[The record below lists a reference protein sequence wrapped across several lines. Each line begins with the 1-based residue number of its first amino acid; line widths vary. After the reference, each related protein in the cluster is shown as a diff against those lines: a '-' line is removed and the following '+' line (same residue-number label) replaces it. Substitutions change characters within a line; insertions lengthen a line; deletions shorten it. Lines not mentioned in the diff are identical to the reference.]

1 MLVFI
6 VISYL
11 LSAFGYG
18 VYFCFFKNKVA
29 HSLQKRI
36 LYFVIA
42 ACFIVPLGANYY
54 LNWQAPQQVQT
65 SFIEESFVEVCDNF
79 CPSEEEISLCFDIA
93 MTTDDFCN
101 CAKVTEES
109 LVVYH
114 SNKYYDFVMY
124 NSNNLKKAFLTAG
137 LLLLVLLLFKIIA
150 LNYVIFTSKRK
161 PIVVD
166 GEAYTLLQPSINLP
180 VASFRLLSKYIIWE
194 EGLNLLSKKEQLAV
208 LHHEIAHI
216 KNYDTWWKIIEH
228 LLFTVWLLNPVFY
241 FVKKDFLRLTE
252 FLADEYAVGKTG
264 SPKHYANLLL
274 KLKQQRHSLVLTNAY
289 LATTGKKLLK
299 ARIYNILQQPI
310 QKKYNISVGVIAMAT
325 VYFVISLGTFNFV
338 QTEVQKLEVYET
350 LSNQHNSTGLT
361 VFCKHCLSKDQ

>member
-11 LSAFGYG
+11 LSAVGY
-18 VYFCFFKNKVA
+18 VAYCCFFKNKVA
-29 HSLQKRI
+29 HNVQKYI

-42 ACFIVPLGANYY
+42 ACFVAPFGAYYY

-65 SFIEESFVEVCDNF
+65 SFVEETFVEVCDNF
-79 CPSEEEISLCFDIA
+79 CPSEEEISHCYDIA

-101 CAKVTEES
+101 CAQVTQES

-124 NSNNLKKAFLTAG
+124 SSNNLKNTFFAAA

-150 LNYVIFTSKRK
+150 LNYVVSKSKRK
-161 PIVVD
+161 AIIVD
-166 GEAYTLLQPSINLP
+166 DEAYTLLQPSINLP
-180 VASFRLLSKYIIWE
+180 VASFRLLNKYIIWE
-194 EGLNLLSKKEQLAV
+194 EDLNLLTKKEQLAI

-216 KNYDTWWKIIEH
+216 KNYDTWWKIVEH

-241 FVKKDFLRLTE
+241 FIKKDFLRLTE
-252 FLADEYAVGKTG
+252 FLADEYAVEKTG
-264 SPKHYANLLL
+264 SPKLYANLLL
-274 KLKQQRHSLVLTNAY
+274 KLKQRNNLALANAY
-289 LATTGKKLLK
+289 RATTGKKLLK

-310 QKKYNISVGVIAMAT
+310 QKKYNISVGVVAMAA
-325 VYFVISLGTFNFV
+325 VYFIISLGTFSFV
-338 QTEVQKLEVYET
+338 QNEVQKLEVYET
-350 LSNQHNSTGLT
+350 LSNHHFTTGNT
-361 VFCKHCLSKDQ
+361 VFCKHCLSKNQ